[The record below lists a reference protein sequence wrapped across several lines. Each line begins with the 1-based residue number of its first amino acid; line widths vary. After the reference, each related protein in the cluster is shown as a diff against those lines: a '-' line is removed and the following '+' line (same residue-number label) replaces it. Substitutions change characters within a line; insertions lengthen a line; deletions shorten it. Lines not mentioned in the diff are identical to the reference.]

1 MSVHLAGDIEVSLA
15 CHTPRSMAWGR
26 QKDDYFDSLAWVALL
41 MCSTDRAQ
49 LDLPTPCAAFTVRQL
64 MGHLVG
70 TAHRGL
76 GTAQGTST
84 RHIPHVVTDVA
95 DDELAATYSALAK
108 QIEAAW
114 ATWQAEDE
122 GTAPWGVTSARAA
135 ARGFTVETVTHGWDL
150 AVATGQPAHLDAVAQ
165 RCLETAGPEIVPARL
180 RGVMYDP
187 PHATQEDSAT
197 ERLVHLLGH
206 RRR

>member
-1 MSVHLAGDIEVSLA
+1 
-15 CHTPRSMAWGR
+15 MAWER
-26 QKDDYFDSLAWVALL
+26 QRDDYVDSLAWVALL
-41 MCSTDRAQ
+41 MCATDRAQ
-49 LDLPTPCAAFTVRQL
+49 LDLPTPCTGFTVRLL
-64 MGHLVG
+64 MGHLIG

-84 RHIPHVVTDVA
+84 QHIPHVVTDVA
-95 DDELAATYSALAK
+95 DDDLAATYSSLAQ

-114 ATWQAEDE
+114 ATRQGENE
-122 GTAPWGVTSARAA
+122 VTAPWGVTSSHAA
-135 ARGFTVETVTHGWDL
+135 ARGFTVETVVHGWDL
-150 AVATGQPAHLDAVAQ
+150 AVATGQPANLDAVAQ
-165 RCLETAGPEIVPARL
+165 RCLETAGPEIVPNRL

-187 PHATQEDSAT
+187 PHEAHEDSAT